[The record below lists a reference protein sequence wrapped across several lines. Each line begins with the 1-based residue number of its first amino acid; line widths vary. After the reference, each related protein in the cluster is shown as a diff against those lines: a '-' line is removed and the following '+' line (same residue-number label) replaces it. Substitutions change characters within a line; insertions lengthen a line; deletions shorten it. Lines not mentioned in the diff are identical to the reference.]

1 MVRNPTG
8 KNGRE
13 QKPWADAIKRAL
25 ARAEH
30 DPKGAHRRLNALAE
44 QLLDKAAIGDLAAIK
59 ELGDRLDGRAPQYT
73 DLTINDRRSAADVAD
88 DVLADIAAGGSA
100 RAAGAEDGA
109 EVAGK
114 VH

>member
-30 DPKGAHRRLNALAE
+30 DPKGSHRALNALAE
-44 QLLDKAAIGDLAAIK
+44 RLLDKCADGDMASLR
-59 ELGDRLDGRAPQYT
+59 ELGDRLDGKAPQST
-73 DLTINDRRSAADVAD
+73 DLTINDRRSVAD
-88 DVLADIAAGGSA
+88 LTNAELAAIAAGGSA
-100 RAAGAEDGA
+100 RAVDAEDGA
-109 EVAGK
+109 SESPA